1 MKKELAKKLAGIEDI
16 YKYGMEMLI
25 AGTSFENSTPPEI
38 LNLDKK
44 EFNMGGTNMAVA
56 QVNTV
61 DVEGLLKMKSDFEA
75 AMTEEIKTNNYG
87 LFLFVITD
95 IINSNSTLLA
105 YGDKIN
111 IVELAFNKNLVNNEM
126 LLKGVVS
133 RKKQILPFLMAAT
146 QSL

>member
-1 MKKELAKKLAGIEDI
+1 
-16 YKYGMEMLI
+16 
-25 AGTSFENSTPPEI
+25 
-38 LNLDKK
+38 
-44 EFNMGGTNMAVA
+44 
-56 QVNTV
+56 
-61 DVEGLLKMKSDFEA
+61 MKSDFEA

>member
-1 MKKELAKKLAGIEDI
+1 MGCSSTIVYSLYKEVGIVPPKEIAGIMLSAIISDTLLFRSPTCTEKDEQTAAELGKLAGIEDI

-87 LFLFVITD
+87 
-95 IINSNSTLLA
+95 
-105 YGDKIN
+105 
-111 IVELAFNKNLVNNEM
+111 
-126 LLKGVVS
+126 
-133 RKKQILPFLMAAT
+133 
-146 QSL
+146 